1 MSDETERMQ
10 DRPLWPHLENIERIQ
25 AERETWFDP
34 NAKWVITEKIHGF
47 NARFG
52 LDADGTAWVGTRN
65 NVVFE
70 GGPEFPEDNPN
81 WPSDAQQGFVGYAA
95 EHVFWLKDGETL
107 FGEWAGKGI
116 QKGIDYGE
124 RDFYAFG
131 LMQGDALASWEVLV
145 NVCETGGIKTVPL
158 LYWDRGLPPIETLN
172 KWREDTSLIAT
183 TQREGICI
191 SQDPPAKDG
200 WGHYLIGKFKAAAFA
215 ENARAQKPLRELP
228 DMANLLNFVNDYAT
242 PMRLQHVLDQVADG
256 VDPETGD
263 SIPLNPLDVRLTG
276 EVLRAMYNDVVR
288 EAGAEYEA
296 LSDEDKKMLGKVLS
310 GVTKKLLDA
319 ARLESLK

>member
-10 DRPLWPHLENIERIQ
+10 DRWLWPHLENIERIR

-34 NAKWVITEKIHGF
+34 DATWVITEKIHGF

-52 LDADGTAWVGTRN
+52 LDLDGTPWVGTRN
-65 NVVFE
+65 NVIFE
-70 GGPEFPEDNPN
+70 GDPAA
-81 WPSDAQQGFVGYAA
+81 WPREAQQGFVGFAA
-95 EHVFWLKDGETL
+95 DHVKELIVGMTL
-107 FGEWAGKGI
+107 FGEWAGKGV

-124 RDFYAFG
+124 KDFYAFG
-131 LMQGDALASWEVLV
+131 MMMLDALIYWDVLV
-145 NVCETGGIKTVPL
+145 DECHIRGIKTVPV
-158 LYWDRGLPPIETLN
+158 LYRGKGLPPIETLN
-172 KWREDTSLIAT
+172 EWREGTSLIAT

-191 SQDPPAKDG
+191 TQDPPVRDG

-242 PMRLQHVLDQVADG
+242 PMRLQHVLDQVGETLTNSQGNGPLA
-256 VDPETGD
+256 VESTGD
-263 SIPLNPLDVRLTG
+263 
-276 EVLRAMYNDVVR
+276 VLRTMYQDVVR
-288 EAGAEYEA
+288 EAGTEYEA

-310 GVTKKLLDA
+310 SATKKLLDA
-319 ARLESLK
+319 ARLENLAKG